1 LPFRTYLADNK
12 TIVAVF
18 RNHAP
23 AGTLCITRS
32 TDEGHSWTPAK
43 SLGSGDPSA
52 MGGPASV
59 EPKMALLDNGAV
71 VISTGRVGLF
81 LWISLTNGESWMPFN
96 LVSCHDVAGIWV
108 AFFQECQQS
117 RCGQALFHNSRM
129 PPLDQYSAAFV
140 RGAGDSVE
148 STSYTSMVHLGG
160 NDVLVCYDRLG
171 APRRVF

>member
-1 LPFRTYLADNK
+1 MRFAVSLTSNVLPSRTYLADNK

-32 TDEGHSWTPAK
+32 ADEGHSWSPAK

-117 RCGQALFHNSRM
+117 VADRRS
-129 PPLDQYSAAFV
+129 STT
-140 RGAGDSVE
+140 AGCLR
-148 STSYTSMVHLGG
+148 STSTARRLCAAPATASRARATPRWSTSAEMM
-160 NDVLVCYDRLG
+160 C
-171 APRRVF
+171 